1 MSNAGMLDV
10 VIAGIKAIGM
20 IGAAVLP
27 ILLKRWLRRGRHLR
41 RPEQPPGG
49 S

>member
-1 MSNAGMLDV
+1 MSNVGMFDV
-10 VIAGIKAIGM
+10 MIAGIKAIGM

-27 ILLKRWLRRGRHLR
+27 ILLKRWLRRNRHTR
-41 RPEQPPGG
+41 RPEQPPGV